1 MGEWACV
8 CSLCVSRSG
17 DMEAKQC
24 TKPVSPQ
31 QIEQSFVIPAPT
43 S

>member
-1 MGEWACV
+1 MGEWACE
-8 CSLCVSRSG
+8 CSLCVSGSG

-24 TKPVSPQ
+24 MKPASSQ
-31 QIEQSFVIPAPT
+31 QVEQSFVIPAPA